1 MAEQMTREQEIKN
14 ILQKISFKL
23 DSKAKLSLFV
33 LFGVGV
39 VGLLLGIFTG
49 HLELAWQALL
59 INSIYFT
66 GIGYAGLAFS
76 VIFTISD
83 AFWGRPIKRIGEA
96 FASFIPI
103 GTIIFF
109 ILFFAGN
116 SIFEWY
122 DHDKVIHSKE
132 GWLNIPFFVGR
143 NLVLFLF
150 SAWLASLYLKNSIRP
165 DIVLARKMGDYFK
178 NKFADKFV
186 KNFCDSEKEI
196 ETAYHKNKRIA
207 PVLALTYALLTSFIA
222 FDWMMSIDQEWF
234 STMFGVQFTVSSL
247 MGAGAFL
254 IIITGILRR
263 KFQLT
268 DYLSINRHHDLA
280 KLTFAFCL
288 LWTYMIFSQ
297 VLVIW
302 YANLPE
308 ETPFLVLRMFSL
320 EWGWLFWV
328 IFFMLF
334 ITPFFGLMAR
344 TACCSIWFSRLVAF
358 IILSGL
364 WLEKY
369 FIITPSLQENA
380 LVAGH
385 AVSHGAAS
393 IEKVAGFE
401 FFPFLV
407 DLFVG
412 MGFLGIFLGCFFFFI
427 QRVPLVPISDYRF
440 FKDGHH

>member
-1 MAEQMTREQEIKN
+1 MATKMIREQEIKT
-14 ILQKISFKL
+14 ILQKISFQLAFKTRI
-23 DSKAKLSLFV
+23 SL
-33 LFGVGV
+33 LI
-39 VGLLLGIFTG
+39 LLGIGILGLVLGGFSG
-49 HLELAWQALL
+49 HFERIWHALL
-59 INSIYFT
+59 INSIFFT
-66 GIGYAGLAFS
+66 GIGYAGLGFS

-96 FASFIPI
+96 FASFIPV
-103 GTIIFF
+103 GTIFFF

-116 SIFEWY
+116 AIFEWY

-143 NLVLFLF
+143 NVILFLF
-150 SAWLASLYLKNSIRP
+150 SAWLASLYLKNSVRP
-165 DIVLARKMGDYFK
+165 DIALARKIGGYFQ
-178 NKFADKFV
+178 NSFADKFI
-186 KNFCDSEKEI
+186 KNIGDSEKEI
-196 ETAYHKNKRIA
+196 EIAYHKNKRIA
-207 PVLALTYALLTSFIA
+207 PILALTYALVTSFIA

-247 MGAGAFL
+247 IGAGAFL
-254 IIITGILRR
+254 IIITGIFRS

-268 DYLSINRHHDLA
+268 DYLSLNRHHDLT

-308 ETPFLVLRMFSL
+308 ETPFLVLRMLSQ
-320 EWGWLFWV
+320 EWRWLFWV

-344 TACCSIWFSRLVAF
+344 TACRSIWFSRVVALV
-358 IILSGL
+358 ILCGL

-369 FIITPSLQENA
+369 FIITPALQENA
-380 LVAGH
+380 LASGHGH
-385 AVSHGAAS
+385 ASVSAAK
-393 IEKVAGFE
+393 IAGFE
-401 FFPFLV
+401 LFPFLV

-412 MGFLGIFLGCFFFFI
+412 IGFLGIFLICFLFFI